1 MRALNTYKAHSYDD
15 ISIRMVKIYEKS
27 LSKPLIILLKN
38 STKSSYYPDIWKRSN
53 IIPIHKKNDKQLVN
67 DYRSIFLLPIYGKS
81 FEKNNLE

>member
-1 MRALNTYKAHSYDD
+1 MRALNIYKAHSYDD

-38 STKSSYYPDIWKRSN
+38 STKYSYYPDIWKRSN

-67 DYRSIFLLPIYGKS
+67 DYRSIFLLPIYGRS